1 MTIETQR
8 LVLRPPRE
16 GDQDAVRAQLSRFE
30 IAKWLAK
37 VPHPYPPGHE
47 QLWWARARE
56 REALGHPAF
65 FMMVLK
71 GDETD
76 TSIGSIAIGPTA
88 EGPWRLGYWLD
99 QPHWGKGLMSEAVAG
114 VVAHALKT
122 WAPDVILSGVYKD
135 NAASAAILEKLG
147 FVYKDTSEEWCEAR
161 QQTLPHLNLVL
172 KP

>member
-8 LVLRPPRE
+8 LILRPPRE
-16 GDQDAVRAQLSRFE
+16 GDQDAVRAQLSRFQ

-47 QLWWARARE
+47 LLWWERVKE
-56 REALGHPAF
+56 REALGYPAY

-99 QPHWGKGLMSEAVAG
+99 EPHWGKGLMSEAVAG

-147 FVYKDTSEEWCEAR
+147 FIYKDTSQEWCEAR
-161 QQTLPHLNLVL
+161 QETLPHINLVL